1 MTKINKKRVEE
12 FIRVDH
18 AGERGAVKIYEGQL
32 LALNT
37 FVKDENLKKT
47 IEEMKVHEKEHCEFF
62 ENEIKKRNIQPTKF
76 LPLWDL
82 LGVGLGFG
90 STLLGKKAAMLCT
103 ASVEEVIDEHYL
115 NQINQLDK
123 SEKDLKKKIE
133 DMKVHEKEH
142 CEFFEKEIKKRNIQP
157 TKFLPLWDLLGVG
170 LGFGTT
176 LLGKKAAMLCTASV
190 EEVIDEHY
198 LNQINQ
204 LDNSEK
210 DLKKKITKFRQ
221 DEIDHKDIAYDE
233 GATKK
238 GPYFLLDKIIKTG
251 SRIAIRISEK
261 I

>member
-1 MTKINKKRVEE
+1 MKNLKNRIEE

-47 IEEMKVHEKEHCEFF
+47 IEEMKIHEKEHCQFF
-62 ENEIKKRNIQPTKF
+62 ENEIKKRKIKPTKF

-103 ASVEEVIDEHYL
+103 ASVEEVIDKHYQ
-115 NQINQLDK
+115 NQIDQLGSD
-123 SEKDLKKKIE
+123 EKDLKEKI
-133 DMKVHEKEH
+133 
-142 CEFFEKEIKKRNIQP
+142 I
-157 TKFLPLWDLLGVG
+157 
-170 LGFGTT
+170 
-176 LLGKKAAMLCTASV
+176 
-190 EEVIDEHY
+190 
-198 LNQINQ
+198 
-204 LDNSEK
+204 
-210 DLKKKITKFRQ
+210 KFRE
-221 DEIDHKDIAYDE
+221 DELHHKDIAYDE

-238 GPYFLLDKIIKTG
+238 GLYSIMDKIIKTG
-251 SRIAIRISEK
+251 SKLAINISEK